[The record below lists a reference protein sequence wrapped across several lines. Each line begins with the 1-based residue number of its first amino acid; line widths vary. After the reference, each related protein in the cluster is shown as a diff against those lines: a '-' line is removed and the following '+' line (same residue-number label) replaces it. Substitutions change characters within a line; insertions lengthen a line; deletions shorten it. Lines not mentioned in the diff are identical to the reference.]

1 MTGVNYRKIRH
12 YAPAVNGKNLRPD
25 VDIRAIL
32 FREANSLL
40 ISQERLIANV
50 SVKAAMPTIADSDG
64 KKRGLESA
72 ASSKY
77 VNNQGMVY
85 DPSAKYEPGKIFKS
99 HVTETER
106 IEAMK
111 MAEPYPNWGWLDADY
126 ERNGVKV
133 PNNVKVVTT
142 EYSVDP
148 RTGKPIM
155 SNGIE
160 IKAAL
165 GKTIRE
171 MKPGSNLGARAAKA
185 FGVVVDALGKFRC
198 PPGTPAANRFTNERG
213 EGCFSITAAAQLRIV
228 DALSSL
234 LQPGSND
241 RASIVQSLL
250 GSGVSAQE
258 IRETFSRDGIPG
270 LRNML
275 SNSGTSFV
283 GDEWVDASY
292 RTSALKKILDRAQ
305 DTAKS
310 VSGIRRKTAQR
321 QDHIDAM
328 MAKYGITPTDDNSDI
343 VELMMRMQADGL
355 FSSEFDI
362 NSFFIGGNAEN
373 HRNALKDT
381 LFAGAW
387 NSGLTD
393 ADRRQYMDDVANN
406 KVTDL
411 TTYVDT
417 VLDRAE
423 TVQRGNLQGI
433 ILMQEKYPDAAKKL
447 NFGLD
452 LAEGDPNFHAE
463 ARWTGSGQYLI
474 NFNPA
479 VGMKG
484 LQPFP
489 GEGKMHLIT
498 ATGGTQEEQWAAI
511 SQHLSHQERMKT
523 WVESHMTDLAAAQ
536 GNGWEDLGAEVAI
549 HEMMHI
555 LQMEA
560 LTPLIEKY
568 SGKRITDLTND
579 EIADYQYS
587 IMVDPA
593 HKLTGSQR
601 DGLAGDLKDVF
612 GTDMEDLAARRLDA
626 LAGSYSQDEQQKI
639 LGYLNAYNNNL
650 PVVEDGRRLTQQE
663 ILAKYKQSL
672 TTAMMETLAEMGA
685 AREMGLIE
693 GSEIDEVLSFV
704 DKVDLVTP
712 SIPSTTPPPPPLTP
726 GLIIPG
732 MPPLPGGTIILPG
745 GGAVPVSPPRP
756 SIPIDAPTPVI
767 PSKPRPRPF
776 APALDDAELDL
787 VGEPDA
793 WGLNDPDPSGIPS
806 TPAQVNN
813 TPGRG
818 RRSKVSQEI
827 ADESMNDNALNKNYQ
842 DIRKKLKET
851 KSKPNSVNGR
861 VQALME
867 EKFGTKDLDDLTD
880 EQLLEL
886 NDHLKNL
893 EYETYA
899 KAEKL
904 KQYIDSGQWRG
915 TEMDDT
921 LGDRSDNK
929 ASELYNRHKKLLSD
943 ARGFGFSASSVS
955 DAYDLRKEKAR
966 RETLSPE
973 ERAKFISLSVDDV
986 IYFRNP
992 RLGLTSQ
999 NLNNIAAVQRSV
1011 MTPEELLAV
1020 DSASVDVPKVGSI
1033 ISGDVRKISLD
1044 VRDQQNAIRAFK
1056 DNGIPLPSGM
1066 DIEEP
1071 EAIRTANLMSAIDK
1085 SDIRK
1090 DIVVEFEADITP
1102 GSGLVDVSELTK
1114 AEIVVDRP
1122 ERTSGMQSRIGGAAA
1137 LIGSKRARKLLTK
1150 AGMQEKDADNLQFAA
1165 SLATAFATTG
1175 PYGVAAI
1182 LARRGGRDA
1191 ADYWL
1196 KKAVEN
1202 GWIDPA
1208 AAVKLEQ
1215 QILNRVAPEGLPDDL
1230 INALERSK
1238 DTLLNDATKEKAR
1251 GVATMIE
1258 GKLRDMN
1265 VGEKVEAA
1273 KEWASEF
1280 DANEKLEAAKEFVAE
1295 FDAAE
1300 TAEKAR
1306 ELAGAALSRLKRK
1319 KKDTDIIE
1327 DVPDAAN
1334 TSLTNV
1340 DPFAVDPFGNQISVI
1355 ADMPDPGELD
1365 PFKSLFVQ
1373 GLETKEAK
1381 PQQSK
1386 RKQKIRLLV
1395 PEGSKGT
1402 VLNGGSKNSALLLPP
1417 GKIQVGMLGE
1427 DGVANAEVVS
1437 QMNTENYL
1445 KSVSDSMN
1453 KLSEDKDFDVKKFA
1467 QNASNLAVKKIRDR
1481 KLSGSTPS
1489 SLSAASKATI
1499 EKSQSIIDRA
1509 EENGL
1514 YPFKQEHFSDG
1525 NEITSLNEIFDKYEN
1540 SINDGLTVLRSTVT
1554 EIISDDYVS
1563 PRIKSILEKNSD
1575 TELREIIRKFA
1586 LSIHNSF
1593 DRRARIKISQKELNE
1608 LARSGSLPVKTLPR
1622 SVAIL
1627 KNRDDAMIG
1636 ISSSKT
1642 SVQSM
1647 TVELVHESQL
1657 KNIEEMLY
1665 SKGTKVGS
1673 EEFYDSGRGI
1683 EIILRAEN
1691 AVRIGYGKLQ
1701 SVSQKPTFVP
1711 LTDDNEN
1718 QIELAMFGDMPEDE
1732 TESSRR
1738 LAIILEAAA
1747 QNKPE
1752 NIITSNNES
1761 IFTAKIIGDVSL
1773 DDIEHIKI
1781 PSSLLGV
1788 SNKPIPELNPV
1799 AGREAIV
1806 TMLKNRGAS
1815 MEKIQDFIEKGGN
1828 IGGKKNSIFAVYMLE
1843 VPAAKKMKEK
1853 LISAGIP
1860 DVLFTNKNGIDIV
1873 SDSTW
1878 GTVGQRN
1885 NVKGEDALRELAA
1898 EEISRILDT
1907 VQKKKQPEKPKPAKN
1922 PKKEPAKK

>member
-12 YAPAVNGKNLRPD
+12 YAPAVNGKNLRSD
-25 VDIRAIL
+25 VDIRAII

-40 ISQERLIANV
+40 ISQERLIADV

-72 ASSKY
+72 SSSKF

-111 MAEPYPNWGWLDADY
+111 MAEPYPNWGWLDANY

-133 PNNVKVVTT
+133 PNHVKVVTT

-148 RTGKPIM
+148 RNGKPIM
-155 SNGIE
+155 ANGVE

-165 GKTIRE
+165 GQTIRE

-213 EGCFSITAAAQLRIV
+213 EGCFSISAAAQSLLV
-228 DALSSL
+228 NALSNLIQPQPSDRSSMVQAL
-234 LQPGSND
+234 LN
-241 RASIVQSLL
+241 
-250 GSGVSAQE
+250 SGVSAQR
-258 IRETFSRDGIPG
+258 IREAFDADGIAG
-270 LRNML
+270 LANL
-275 SNSGTSFV
+275 ASSSGTSFV
-283 GDEWVDASY
+283 GDNWVDASY

-328 MAKYGITPTDDNSDI
+328 LAKYGITPTDDNSDL

-355 FSSEFDI
+355 FSNEFDI
-362 NSFFIGGNAEN
+362 NSFFVGGTAES
-373 HRNALKDT
+373 HRKALRDT
-381 LFAGAW
+381 LFDGAW

-393 ADRRQYMDDVANN
+393 ADRRQYEDDVANN
-406 KVTDL
+406 RVTDL

-423 TVQRGNLQGI
+423 ATQRGNLQGI
-433 ILMQEKYPDAAKKL
+433 ILMQEKYPEAAKKL
-447 NFGLD
+447 NFALD
-452 LAEGDPNFHAE
+452 FAGGDPNFHAE
-463 ARWTGSGQYLI
+463 AAWTDSGQYLI
-474 NFNPA
+474 KFNPA

-549 HEMMHI
+549 HEMMHV

-568 SGKRITDLTND
+568 SGKRITDLSND
-579 EIADYQYS
+579 EIADYQYA
-587 IMVDPA
+587 IMVNPQ
-593 HKLTGSQR
+593 HKLTEAQR
-601 DGLAGDLKDVF
+601 DGLTGDLKSVF
-612 GTDMEDLAARRLDA
+612 GTDIEDLAARRLDA

-639 LGYLNAYNNNL
+639 LTYLHAYNNNL
-650 PVVEDGRRLTQQE
+650 PIVEDGVRLTREE
-663 ILAKYKQSL
+663 ILEKYKQSL
-672 TTAMMETLAEMGA
+672 TTAMMETLAEIGA

-693 GSEIDEVLSFV
+693 GTEIDDVLSFV

-712 SIPSTTPPPPPLTP
+712 SIPSSVPPPPPLTP
-726 GLIIPG
+726 GLIVPG
-732 MPPLPGGTIILPG
+732 LPPLPGGTLILPG
-745 GGAVPVSPPRP
+745 GGTVPVSPPRP

-767 PSKPRPRPF
+767 PSKPRPKPF
-776 APALDDAELDL
+776 IPALDDAELDL
-787 VGEPDA
+787 IGEPDA
-793 WGLNDPDPSGIPS
+793 WGLNDPDPSGVPS
-806 TPAQVNN
+806 TPAQINN

-818 RRSKVSQEI
+818 RRSRISQEI
-827 ADESMNDNALNKNYQ
+827 ADESMSDRKLDFAYSE
-842 DIRKKLKET
+842 IRKKLKDT
-851 KSKPNSVNGR
+851 KSKKTSVNGR
-861 VQALME
+861 VQTLME
-867 EKFGTKDLDDLTD
+867 EKFGTKDIDDLTD

-886 NDHLKNL
+886 NDHIKMLEAE
-893 EYETYA
+893 EYE
-899 KAEKL
+899 KARKL
-904 KQYIDSGQWRG
+904 KEYIDSGAWRG
-915 TEMDDT
+915 TDANDIWGDGVDT
-921 LGDRSDNK
+921 DRVELDNR
-929 ASELYNRHKKLLSD
+929 YKKLLSN
-943 ARGFGFSASSVS
+943 ARGFGFSASSIS
-955 DAYDLRKEKAR
+955 DSYDLRKEKAR
-966 RETLSPE
+966 RATLSPE
-973 ERAKFISLSVDDV
+973 ERAKFDEVMPFDFQTI
-986 IYFRNP
+986 
-992 RLGLTSQ
+992 RLGLNSQ
-999 NLNNIAAVQRSV
+999 NLNNIAAVQRSK
-1011 MTPEELLAV
+1011 MTPEEVLAV
-1020 DSASVDVPKVGSI
+1020 DAATISVPKVSSI
-1033 ISGDVRKISLD
+1033 VSGDARKLTLD
-1044 VRDQQNAIRAFK
+1044 VRDQQDAIRAFK
-1056 DNGIPLPSGM
+1056 DNGIPLPSGL
-1066 DIEEP
+1066 DIDEP
-1071 EAIRTANLMSAIDK
+1071 EAIRTANLISAIDK

-1102 GSGLVDVSELTK
+1102 GSGLVDISEITK
-1114 AEIVVDRP
+1114 AEVVVDRP
-1122 ERTSGMQSRIGGAAA
+1122 SRDGGMQSRIGGAAA
-1137 LIGSKRARKLLTK
+1137 IIGSKRARKLLEK

-1215 QILNRVAPEGLPDDL
+1215 QILDRVAPEGLPEDL

-1265 VGEKVEAA
+1265 VGEKI
-1273 KEWASEF
+1273 
-1280 DANEKLEAAKEFVAE
+1280 EAAKEFASEFDLAETTEKAKEFISE

-1300 TAEKAR
+1300 AVDKAR
-1306 ELAGAALSRLKRK
+1306 ELADSAFSRFKRK
-1319 KKDTDIIE
+1319 KKDEDIID

-1334 TSLTNV
+1334 TSLINV
-1340 DPFAVDPFGNQISVI
+1340 DPFSVDPAGNQISVI

-1365 PFKSLFVQ
+1365 PFKSLFVR

-1381 PQQSK
+1381 PQQSS
-1386 RKQKIRLLV
+1386 RKQKVRLLV

-1402 VLNGGSKNSALLLPP
+1402 IVDGQSQNSAILLPP
-1417 GKIQVGMLGE
+1417 GKVQVGMLGE
-1427 DGVANAEVVS
+1427 DGIANAEIVS
-1437 QMNTENYL
+1437 QMDTEKYL
-1445 KSVSDSMN
+1445 KSVAESMD
-1453 KLSEDKDFDVKKFA
+1453 KISEDDNFDVRNFA
-1467 QNASNLAVKKIRDR
+1467 KNASNLAIKKIRDR
-1481 KLSGSTPS
+1481 KLTRSTPS
-1489 SLSAASKATI
+1489 SLGAASKATL
-1499 EKSQSIIDRA
+1499 EKSQSVIDRA

-1514 YPFKQEHFSDG
+1514 HPFKQEQLSDG
-1525 NEITSLNEIFDKYEN
+1525 NEITSLKDMFDKYEN
-1540 SINDGLTVLRSTVT
+1540 SINDGLSVLRATVT
-1554 EIISDDYVS
+1554 DIISDDYVS
-1563 PRIKSILEKNSD
+1563 PRIKSILQNNSD

-1586 LSIHNSF
+1586 LSIHNGF

-1608 LARSGSLPVKTLPR
+1608 LARSGALPVKSLPK
-1622 SVAIL
+1622 SLSIL
-1627 KNRDDAMIG
+1627 KNREDVIIG
-1636 ISSSKT
+1636 IASSNS

-1647 TVELVHESQL
+1647 TVELIHDSQL
-1657 KNIEEMLY
+1657 KSIEEMLY
-1665 SKGTKVGS
+1665 SKGTRIGS

-1691 AVRIGYGKLQ
+1691 AVRIGYGK
-1701 SVSQKPTFVP
+1701 SRSITEKPTFVP
-1711 LTDDNEN
+1711 LTDENEN
-1718 QIELAMFGDMPEDE
+1718 QIELAIFGDMPEDE
-1732 TESSRR
+1732 TESSRKI
-1738 LAIILEAAA
+1738 AIILEAAA

-1752 NIITSNNES
+1752 NIITRDGES
-1761 IFTAKIIGDVSL
+1761 IFTAKVIGDVSL

-1781 PSSLLGV
+1781 PTSLLGV
-1788 SNKPIPELNPV
+1788 SNKPIPELDPV

-1815 MEKIQDFIEKGGN
+1815 MEKIQDFIAKGGN
-1828 IGGKKNSIFAVYMLE
+1828 IGGKKNSTFAIYMLE
-1843 VPAAKKMKEK
+1843 FPVAKKMKEQ
-1853 LISAGIP
+1853 LISSGIP
-1860 DVLFTNKNGIDIV
+1860 DVVFTNKNGIDIM

-1878 GTVGQRN
+1878 GRMGLRN
-1885 NVKGEDALRELAA
+1885 DVKGQDALRQLAVN
-1898 EEISRILDT
+1898 EVSKILDT
-1907 VQKKKQPEKPKPAKN
+1907 VQKVKPPEKPKAPKK

>member
-25 VDIRAIL
+25 VDIRAII

-99 HVTETER
+99 YVTETER

-111 MAEPYPNWGWLDADY
+111 MAEPYPNWGWLDANY

-165 GKTIRE
+165 GQTIRE

-213 EGCFSITAAAQLRIV
+213 EGCFSITAAAQLLIV
-228 DALSSL
+228 DTLSNL

-241 RASIVQSLL
+241 RSSIVQSLL
-250 GSGVSAQE
+250 GSGVSAQD
-258 IRETFSRDGIPG
+258 IRETFARDGIPG

-355 FSSEFDI
+355 FSSEFDV
-362 NSFFIGGNAEN
+362 NSFFIGGTAEN
-373 HRNALKDT
+373 HRKALREA
-381 LFAGAW
+381 LFDGNW

-393 ADRRQYMDDVANN
+393 ADRRQYEDDVANN
-406 KVTDL
+406 RITDL

-452 LAEGDPNFHAE
+452 AAEGNPNFHAE
-463 ARWTGSGQYLI
+463 AMWTDSGQYLI

-549 HEMMHI
+549 HEMMHV

-568 SGKRITDLTND
+568 SGKKITDLTNN

-587 IMVDPA
+587 IMVDPT
-593 HKLTGSQR
+593 HMLTDTQR
-601 DGLAGDLKDVF
+601 EGLAGDLKDVF

-626 LAGSYSQDEQQKI
+626 LAGSYSQDEQQKV
-639 LGYLNAYNNNL
+639 LELLNAYNNNL
-650 PVVEDGRRLTQQE
+650 PYRDENGRLLTRDE
-663 ILAKYKQSL
+663 VLAKYRSSL

-693 GSEIDEVLSFV
+693 GKEIDEVLSFV

-712 SIPSTTPPPPPLTP
+712 SIPSSTPPPPPLTP
-726 GLIIPG
+726 GIIIPG

-745 GGAVPVSPPRP
+745 GGTVPVAPPRP
-756 SIPIDAPTPVI
+756 NIPIDAPTPVI
-767 PSKPRPRPF
+767 PSKPRPKPF
-776 APALDDAELDL
+776 IPALDDAELDL

-806 TPAQVNN
+806 SPAQVNN

-818 RRSKVSQEI
+818 RRSKISQEI
-827 ADESMNDNALNKNYQ
+827 ADESLSDRKLNFAYSE
-842 DIRKKLKET
+842 IRKKLKDT
-851 KSKPNSVNGR
+851 KSKKTSVNGR
-861 VQALME
+861 VQTLME
-867 EKFGTKDLDDLTD
+867 EKFGTKDIDDLTD
-880 EQLLEL
+880 DQLLEL
-886 NDHLKNL
+886 NDYIKNL
-893 EYETYA
+893 EYEEYE
-899 KAEKL
+899 KARKL
-904 KQYIDSGQWRG
+904 REYIDSGAWKG
-915 TEMDDT
+915 TDANDIWGDGVDT
-921 LGDRSDNK
+921 DRV
-929 ASELYNRHKKLLSD
+929 ELENRYKKYISD

-966 RETLSPE
+966 RATLSPE
-973 ERAKFISLSVDDV
+973 EQAKFDEITPFNFQT
-986 IYFRNP
+986 I
-992 RLGLTSQ
+992 RLGLSSK
-999 NLNNIAAVQRSV
+999 NLNNIATVQRSK

-1020 DSASVDVPKVGSI
+1020 DAASIEVPRVGSVL
-1033 ISGDVRKISLD
+1033 SGDVRKISLD
-1044 VRDQQNAIRAFK
+1044 VRDQQDAIRAFK
-1056 DNGIPLPSGM
+1056 DNGIPLPSGL
-1066 DIEEP
+1066 DVDEP
-1071 EAIRTANLMSAIDK
+1071 ESIRTANLMSAIDK

-1090 DIVVEFEADITP
+1090 DIVVEFEADIAP
-1102 GSGLVDVSELTK
+1102 GSGLVDVNELTK

-1122 ERTSGMQSRIGGAAA
+1122 TRTGGMQSRIGGAAA
-1137 LIGSKRARKLLTK
+1137 LIGSQRARKLLTK
-1150 AGMQEKDADNLQFAA
+1150 AGMEEKDADNLQFAA

-1196 KKAVEN
+1196 KKSVEN

-1208 AAVKLEQ
+1208 AALKLEQ

-1265 VGEKVEAA
+1265 VAEKVEAA

-1280 DANEKLEAAKEFVAE
+1280 DANEKLEAAKDFVAE

-1300 TAEKAR
+1300 TVEKAR
-1306 ELAGAALSRLKRK
+1306 ELAEATLSRFKRK
-1319 KKDTDIIE
+1319 KKNTDIIE

-1334 TSLTNV
+1334 TSLMNV
-1340 DPFAVDPFGNQISVI
+1340 DPFSVDPFGNQISVI

-1381 PQQSK
+1381 PQQTS

-1402 VLNGGSKNSALLLPP
+1402 VLNGESENSALLLPP

-1427 DGVANAEVVS
+1427 DGIANAEVVS
-1437 QMNTENYL
+1437 QMDTEKYL
-1445 KSVSDSMN
+1445 KSVSESMN
-1453 KLSEDKDFDVKKFA
+1453 KLSEEEDFDINKFA
-1467 QNASNLAVKKIRDR
+1467 KNASNLAIKKIRDR

-1489 SLSAASKATI
+1489 SLSAASKATL

-1514 YPFKQEHFSDG
+1514 HPFKQEHFSDG
-1525 NEITSLNEIFDKYEN
+1525 NEITSLNEIFDRYEN
-1540 SINDGLTVLRSTVT
+1540 SINDGLTVLRSTVND
-1554 EIISDDYVS
+1554 IISDDYVS
-1563 PRIKSILEKNSD
+1563 PRIKSILERNSD

-1586 LSIHNSF
+1586 ISIHNSF

-1608 LARSGSLPVKTLPR
+1608 LAKSGKLTTRTLPK

-1627 KNRDDAMIG
+1627 KNRDDVILG
-1636 ISSSKT
+1636 IASSNI

-1647 TVELVHESQL
+1647 TVDLLHESQL
-1657 KNIEEMLY
+1657 KSIEEMLY
-1665 SKGTKVGS
+1665 SKGTRIGS

-1711 LTDDNEN
+1711 LTDENEN

-1738 LAIILEAAA
+1738 IAIILEAAA

-1781 PSSLLGV
+1781 PSTLLGV
-1788 SNKPIPELNPV
+1788 SNKPIPELDPV

-1815 MEKIQDFIEKGGN
+1815 MDRIQDFIEKGGN
-1828 IGGKKNSIFAVYMLE
+1828 IGGKKNSVFAIYMLE
-1843 VPAAKKMKEK
+1843 VPAAKRMKEQ
-1853 LISAGIP
+1853 LISSGVP
-1860 DVLFTNKNGIDIV
+1860 DVVFTNKNGIDII

-1885 NVKGEDALRELAA
+1885 DVKGEDALRRLAA
-1898 EEISRILDT
+1898 QEISKILDT
-1907 VQKKKQPEKPKPAKN
+1907 VQKVKQPEKPKPAKT

>member
-72 ASSKY
+72 TSSKY

-111 MAEPYPNWGWLDADY
+111 MAEPYPNWGWLDANY

-165 GKTIRE
+165 GQTIRE

-213 EGCFSITAAAQLRIV
+213 EGCFAIGAAAQLLLV
-228 DALSSL
+228 DTLTNL
-234 LQPGSND
+234 LQFGPTDKASLVQGLLGAGITAQQIRQTFATEGMPGLRSL
-241 RASIVQSLL
+241 AS
-250 GSGVSAQE
+250 GSGV
-258 IRETFSRDGIPG
+258 
-270 LRNML
+270 N
-275 SNSGTSFV
+275 FV
-283 GDEWVDASY
+283 GDNWVDASY

-362 NSFFIGGNAEN
+362 NSFFIGGTAES

-393 ADRRQYMDDVANN
+393 ADRRQYMDDVTNN
-406 KVTDL
+406 RVTDL

-463 ARWTGSGQYLI
+463 ARWTDSGQYLI

-549 HEMMHI
+549 HEMMHV

-568 SGKRITDLTND
+568 SGKRITDLTNN

-587 IMVDPA
+587 IMVNPS
-593 HKLTGSQR
+593 HNLTTAQQAA
-601 DGLAGDLKDVF
+601 LAGDLKSVF

-639 LGYLNAYNNNL
+639 LGYLDAYNNNL
-650 PVVEDGRRLTQQE
+650 PIVEDGRRLTQQE
-663 ILAKYKQSL
+663 ILAKYNQSL

-693 GSEIDEVLSFV
+693 GKEIDEVLSFV

-712 SIPSTTPPPPPLTP
+712 SIPSSTPPPPPLTP
-726 GLIIPG
+726 GLIVPG
-732 MPPLPGGTIILPG
+732 LPPLPGGTIILPG
-745 GGAVPVSPPRP
+745 GGTVPVAPPRP
-756 SIPIDAPTPVI
+756 DIPLDAPTPVI

-776 APALDDAELDL
+776 VPALDDAELDL
-787 VGEPDA
+787 IGEPEA

-806 TPAQVNN
+806 SPAQINN

-818 RRSKVSQEI
+818 RRSKISQEI
-827 ADESMNDNALNKNYQ
+827 ADESMKDDVLENNYQ
-842 DIRKKLKET
+842 DIRKKLKQT

-886 NDHLKNL
+886 NDYIKMLEAE
-893 EYETYA
+893 EYE
-899 KAEKL
+899 KARKL
-904 KQYIDSGQWRG
+904 KEYIDSGAWRG
-915 TEMDDT
+915 TDANDIWGDGIDT
-921 LGDRSDNK
+921 DAVELDNR
-929 ASELYNRHKKLLSD
+929 YKKLLSN

-955 DAYDLRKEKAR
+955 DSYDIRKEKAR

-973 ERAKFISLSVDDV
+973 ERAKFTPVPVFSFDYRPKMGLS
-986 IYFRNP
+986 
-992 RLGLTSQ
+992 SQ
-999 NLNNIAAVQRSV
+999 NLNNIAAVQRSG
-1011 MTPEELLAV
+1011 MTPEEILAV
-1020 DSASVDVPKVGSI
+1020 NSASVDVPRVGSI
-1033 ISGDVRKISLD
+1033 VSGDVRKISLD
-1044 VRDQQNAIRAFK
+1044 VRDQQDAIRAFK
-1056 DNGIPLPSGM
+1056 DNGIPLPSGL
-1066 DIEEP
+1066 DIDEP
-1071 EAIRTANLMSAIDK
+1071 ESIRTANLMSAIDK

-1122 ERTSGMQSRIGGAAA
+1122 ERTGGMQSRIGGAAA
-1137 LIGSKRARKLLTK
+1137 LIGSKRARKLLEK

-1215 QILNRVAPEGLPDDL
+1215 QILNRVAPEGLPEDL

-1280 DANEKLEAAKEFVAE
+1280 DAAEKLEAAKEFVAE

-1306 ELAGAALSRLKRK
+1306 ELAGSALSRLKRK
-1319 KKDTDIIE
+1319 KKDTDIID

-1334 TSLTNV
+1334 TSLINV

-1381 PQQSK
+1381 PQQAT

-1402 VLNGGSKNSALLLPP
+1402 VLDGSSKNSALLLPP

-1427 DGVANAEVVS
+1427 DGIANAEVVS
-1437 QMNTENYL
+1437 QMDTEKYL
-1445 KSVSDSMN
+1445 KSFSGSMN
-1453 KLSEDKDFDVKKFA
+1453 KLSEEEDFDVKKFA
-1467 QNASNLAVKKIRDR
+1467 KNASNLAIKKIRDR

-1489 SLSAASKATI
+1489 SLSAASKATL

-1514 YPFKQEHFSDG
+1514 HPFKQEHYSDG

-1540 SINDGLTVLRSTVT
+1540 SINDGLTVLRSTVND
-1554 EIISDDYVS
+1554 IISDDYVS
-1563 PRIKSILEKNSD
+1563 PRIKSILERNSD

-1608 LARSGSLPVKTLPR
+1608 LARSGKLPVRTLPK
-1622 SVAIL
+1622 SVSIL
-1627 KNRDDAMIG
+1627 KNREDVMLG
-1636 ISSSKT
+1636 IASSKT

-1647 TVELVHESQL
+1647 SVELMHESQL
-1657 KNIEEMLY
+1657 KSTEEMLY
-1665 SKGTKVGS
+1665 SKGTRIGS

-1691 AVRIGYGKLQ
+1691 AIRIGYGKLQ

-1711 LTDDNEN
+1711 LTDENEN

-1738 LAIILEAAA
+1738 IAIILEAAA

-1781 PSSLLGV
+1781 PSTVLGV
-1788 SNKPIPELNPV
+1788 SSKPIPELDPV

-1815 MEKIQDFIEKGGN
+1815 MDRIKDFIEKGGN
-1828 IGGKKNSIFAVYMLE
+1828 IGGKKNSVFAVYMLE
-1843 VPAAKKMKEK
+1843 VPAAKRMKEK
-1853 LISAGIP
+1853 LISSGVP
-1860 DVLFTNKNGIDIV
+1860 DVVFTNKNGIDIT

-1885 NVKGEDALRELAA
+1885 DVKGEDALRQLAA
-1898 EEISRILDT
+1898 QEISKILDT
-1907 VQKKKQPEKPKPAKN
+1907 VQKVKQPEKPKPAKT